1 MNLMFVRMK
10 HPNQFSAAVFM
21 LSLSACGGGGS
32 GPTTTDT
39 GPKMATFT
47 GSARIAPNGVCSSS
61 APAHRVEAG
70 PGTLTV
76 TLTQAG
82 EPRMKLQVCATTE
95 LDHRN
100 CTVPPFAV
108 LPVGQSV
115 TATVKGGRSQSV
127 VLYPERCGGPDE
139 TPTDLITYSISVV
152 HPG

>member
-1 MNLMFVRMK
+1 MFVRMR

-32 GPTTTDT
+32 GPTAADT
-39 GPKMATFT
+39 APRMVTFM
-47 GSARIAPNGVCSSS
+47 GSARIATNGVCSSS
-61 APAHRVEAG
+61 SPGHVVDAG

-82 EPRMKLQVCATTE
+82 EPRMKLQVCAAGE
-95 LDHRN
+95 ADHRN
-100 CTVPPFAV
+100 CTVPPFSV

-115 TATVKGGRSQSV
+115 TATIKGGRSQSI
-127 VLYPERCGGPDE
+127 VLYPESCGGSDAP
-139 TPTDLITYSISVV
+139 PTDLISYSISVV

>member
-1 MNLMFVRMK
+1 MFVPMK
-10 HPNQFSAAVFM
+10 HSNRFAAVVFT

-32 GPTTTDT
+32 GPSTTDT
-39 GPKMATFT
+39 GPRTATFM
-47 GSARIAPNGVCSSS
+47 GSTRIAPNGVCSSS
-61 APAHRVEAG
+61 GPSHVLDAG
-70 PGTLTV
+70 QGTLTV

-82 EPRMKLQVCATTE
+82 EPRLKLQICATTE

-100 CTVPPFAV
+100 CTVPPFLV

-115 TATVKGGRSQSV
+115 TATVKGGRAQSV
-127 VLYPERCGGPDE
+127 VLYPESCGGPTA